1 MPASDRYDCYGHLWG
16 AAPCL
21 PLPQRPRALC
31 TSAPCQPELVPPL
44 PVPGPAPKGLT
55 SIQAWRP
62 RPPPGVLNPTWGLG
76 RRCEADAELV
86 PQTGKRHAN
95 DMQMSTSGFLF
106 LERWRGSRRREAPPR
121 KGLTS
126 PAGAR
131 ASWLAPGQVEA
142 GSWLPSGEGVAG
154 GCALEC
160 PLWAWTML
168 GVGVGGRR
176 GLGPG
181 EAHWAMTFDL
191 WAAGPARGGSQAQA
205 GFLLSGTSVFTGVS
219 SVPQEVAVFSPWE
232 DQDLCRGTQE
242 AAACV

>member
-1 MPASDRYDCYGHLWG
+1 M
-16 AAPCL
+16 
-21 PLPQRPRALC
+21 
-31 TSAPCQPELVPPL
+31 
-44 PVPGPAPKGLT
+44 
-55 SIQAWRP
+55 
-62 RPPPGVLNPTWGLG
+62 
-76 RRCEADAELV
+76 
-86 PQTGKRHAN
+86 
-95 DMQMSTSGFLF
+95 
-106 LERWRGSRRREAPPR
+106 
-121 KGLTS
+121 
-126 PAGAR
+126 
-131 ASWLAPGQVEA
+131 
-142 GSWLPSGEGVAG
+142 AG